1 MNTRNHDFQNG
12 TSGAAIAVKV
22 TPRAKKNEITGIL
35 EDGTV
40 KIKLTAPPVEGQ
52 ANQALIKF
60 LADFLKIAPMD
71 VEIVAGS
78 TSRDKLV
85 AISGLDPNTV
95 QHKILASLAK

>member
-1 MNTRNHDFQNG
+1 MNTRAHQFQNG

-52 ANQALIKF
+52 ANQALVKY
-60 LADFLKIAPMD
+60 LAEFLKIAPSE

-85 AISGLDPNTV
+85 AISGLDPHTV
-95 QHKILASLAK
+95 QEKILAGLPK

>member
-1 MNTRNHDFQNG
+1 MNTRAHQFQHG

-22 TPRAKKNEITGIL
+22 TPRAKKNEITGIM

-60 LADFLKIAPMD
+60 LAEFLKISTSEI
-71 VEIVAGS
+71 EIVAGA

-85 AISGLDPNTV
+85 AISGLDPQAVTERI
-95 QHKILASLAK
+95 KAGSAK